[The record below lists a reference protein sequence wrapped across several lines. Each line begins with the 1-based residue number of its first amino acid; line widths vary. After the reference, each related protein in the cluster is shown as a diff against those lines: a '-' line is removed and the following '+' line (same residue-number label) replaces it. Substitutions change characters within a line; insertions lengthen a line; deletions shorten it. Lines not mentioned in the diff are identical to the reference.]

1 MSFLDNLGTVQYFD
15 FFLYLQIFSIL
26 IFPVSSQLKE
36 AVSFLD
42 NLGTVQYFDT
52 DFLRDKV
59 VVDPQWIV
67 NVMACVVSVRASVIQ
82 VCTYVYMYCIQVYFH
97 PM

>member
-1 MSFLDNLGTVQYFD
+1 MSFLDNLGTVQYND
-15 FFLYLQIFSIL
+15 FFLLFFTNFHNTFNTLIFSV
-26 IFPVSSQLKE
+26 PSQLKE

-82 VCTYVYMYCIQVYFH
+82 VCT
-97 PM
+97 